1 MLALRG
7 AAQGIDSIQILLVV
21 IVILTVVFWR
31 VTLRMAL
38 IVVASLLLIG
48 AIALFQDILHIRG

>member
-1 MLALRG
+1 VLAIHG
-7 AAQGIDSIQILLVV
+7 AAQGLESIQILIVA
-21 IVILTVVFWR
+21 IVILTVAFWR
-31 VTLRMAL
+31 LMLRMVL